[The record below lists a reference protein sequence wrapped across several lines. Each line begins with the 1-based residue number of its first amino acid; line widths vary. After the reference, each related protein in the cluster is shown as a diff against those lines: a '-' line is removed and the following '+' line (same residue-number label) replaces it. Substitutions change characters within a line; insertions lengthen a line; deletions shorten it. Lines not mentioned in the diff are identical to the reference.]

1 MHAVAADGHALL
13 ALWEQAL
20 PLAGPAR
27 EALLARHE
35 SGDAPATVGAQRL
48 LLLGRLG
55 DELGGRAALRSRC
68 PACGEEAGFA
78 VDLRALASQL
88 TADDGRVHELV
99 HGTWTVA
106 FRLPAPADL
115 VQAAGVDD
123 FVAWLLDRCVLQAS
137 RDGHAQPAAA
147 LPEELQHALSDAMDA
162 LDPAAHL
169 AFALGCPSCGH
180 AWSAS
185 FDAAGAL
192 WSRVQGGAERLL
204 VDIDTLARRHGWTE
218 AEILALSPARR
229 RAYLQLARAE

>member
-20 PLAGPAR
+20 ALDAPER
-27 EALLARHE
+27 EVLLAYHE
-35 SGDAPATVGAQRL
+35 GADAPATVGAQRL

-55 DELGGRAALRSRC
+55 EELGARAALHSRC
-68 PACGEEAGFA
+68 PACGALAAFEA
-78 VDLRALASQL
+78 DLRALASQL
-88 TADDGRVHELV
+88 TADDGRVHEIV
-99 HGTWTVA
+99 HGAWTVA

-115 VQAAGVDD
+115 VQAAGIDD
-123 FVAWLLDRCVLQAS
+123 FVPCLLDRCVLQAS
-137 RDGHAQPAAA
+137 RAGQAQPAGA
-147 LPEELQHALSDAMDA
+147 LPQDVQLALSDAMDA

-169 AFALGCPSCGH
+169 AFALDCPACGH

-185 FDAAGAL
+185 FDVAGAL
-192 WSRVQGGAERLL
+192 WSRLQGDAERLL